1 MQTSPTQKLSTK
13 TTPVKAPS
21 MSAAPIPMTTLKVTL
36 AAKAAVQEISTFKAD
51 AVTRCEQREGGW
63 YVVVDV
69 LESKARVGDNDLIS
83 TYELIMDST
92 AEVTA
97 YKRLRRY
104 YRTDRSAADA
114 A

>member
-1 MQTSPTQKLSTK
+1 MN
-13 TTPVKAPS
+13 
-21 MSAAPIPMTTLKVTL
+21 TLNVTL
-36 AAKAAVQEISTFKAD
+36 AAKEAVVAITGFKAD
-51 AVTRCEQREGGW
+51 AVTRCERKDGGW
-63 YVVVDV
+63 YAIVDV

-83 TYELIMDST
+83 TYELLMDDK

-104 YRTDRSAADA
+104 YRTERGAADA

>member
-1 MQTSPTQKLSTK
+1 MKGS
-13 TTPVKAPS
+13 V
-21 MSAAPIPMTTLKVTL
+21 MNTLQVTIT
-36 AAKAAVQEISTFKAD
+36 AKDAVNAITGFKAD
-51 AVTRCEQREGGW
+51 AVTRCEQRDGGW
-63 YVVVDV
+63 YAVVDV

-83 TYELIMDST
+83 TYELIMDVK

-104 YRTDRSAADA
+104 YRTERGAADA

>member
-1 MQTSPTQKLSTK
+1 MLPSSSK
-13 TTPVKAPS
+13 TTPAKAPP
-21 MSAAPIPMTTLKVTL
+21 MSPAPIPMTTLKVTL
-36 AAKAAVQEISTFKAD
+36 AAKDAVQAISGFKAD
-51 AVTRCEQREGGW
+51 AVTRCEQRDGGW

-83 TYELIMDST
+83 TYELIMDIT

-104 YRTDRSAADA
+104 YRTDRGAADA